1 FFSITSKSSKHEPY
15 FSLPQAEQDGDS
27 GPLHPQ
33 QEKGQQQHE
42 QQRRRSPLCW
52 PSKALTFWI
61 FMSLFFACTTTWLTA
76 ELHAVRKEGSFAKGF
91 RGELDAAKH
100 LISVKT
106 TLFGGSP
113 RFKED
118 GTEYVP
124 DMDRGNMNGEEHHGA
139 YVGTPRREID
149 HNWALLHWGRFFL
162 LTEEEAKSAWGDE
175 YKEFWSPKHGGYVAA
190 LEVMHTLHCLDHI
203 RKAFYPQHYPVDS
216 DIHGTLHRD
225 HCLDH
230 LRQTVLC
237 NADLTPIPSRYYP
250 ALGQNYIDSDRPH
263 TCRDFGRIREWVSER
278 FNGSLRVEPA
288 PGTVVEDEWR
298 NGGPSGGSVGM
309 GHGHHG

>member
-1 FFSITSKSSKHEPY
+1 MTTIFFPPFSFSSKSIPY
-15 FSLPQAEQDGDS
+15 FSLPQAEDGPE
-27 GPLHPQ
+27 PLQSQ
-33 QEKGQQQHE
+33 QEKRNQRQQQ
-42 QQRRRSPLCW
+42 QQSIW
-52 PSKALTFWI
+52 PSKTLLSFWI

-76 ELHAVRKEGSFAKGF
+76 ELHAVRKHGSFAQGF
-91 RGELDAAKH
+91 RSELDAAKH
-100 LISVKT
+100 LIKVKT
-106 TLFGGSP
+106 VDFGGSP

-124 DMDRGNMNGEEHHGA
+124 VPSDGEAAHYKA

-162 LTEEEAKSAWGDE
+162 LTEQEAKSAWGDE
-175 YKEFWSPKHGGYVAA
+175 YKQFWSPKHGGYVVA

-203 RKAFYPQHYPVDS
+203 RKAFYPDHYPVDS

-237 NADLTPIPSRYYP
+237 NADLTPIPSRYYK

-278 FNGSLRVEPA
+278 FNGSLKVEPA

-298 NGGPSGGSVGM
+298 NGGPSGGGM
-309 GHGHHG
+309 GMEHEHGHGNV